1 MVPAFGVYRQYVG
14 GRSASAAALQ
24 ALRQEGGPTAS
35 LLEELER
42 VGSAELAGGTLPA
55 RAVVAE
61 GGRAA
66 AALLGTLLDEPLRRI
81 SCYAASMRALLEASC
96 EACPPGE
103 EASAAADECGELVSH
118 LEALLDEQRARD
130 RVSHLARE
138 LPPTSLRAA
147 LPEGLALPHRR
158 FLREG
163 ELRQSEASAE
173 GAAWQRR
180 RAHLFND
187 ILLLV
192 EGGEAPRE
200 ALGGEGGVAS
210 VECIG
215 LAKARGGAD
224 GCGRWAEDE
233 RAAWVESIKRQIRF
247 LLAAFKQRGKSIAFL
262 PQQVEKLRAEL
273 GALHT
278 ARRRAEAEVLLL
290 TSEVC
295 ALDSQLQAARGRPP
309 SRSRVQPLL
318 TEHLSG
324 QADRRDLSRASFRTR
339 RLSVVAAPGGANGPS
354 AAQVST
360 LRRRVR
366 RGSDERAQL
375 QCVADGRK
383 TEGDLNDDSLMKEML
398 FSSS

>member
-1 MVPAFGVYRQYVG
+1 VLSREQ
-14 GRSASAAALQ
+14 
-24 ALRQEGGPTAS
+24 
-35 LLEELER
+35 
-42 VGSAELAGGTLPA
+42 
-55 RAVVAE
+55 
-61 GGRAA
+61 
-66 AALLGTLLDEPLRRI
+66 
-81 SCYAASMRALLEASC
+81 ALLEASC
-96 EACPPGE
+96 EACPAGE
-103 EASAAADECGELVSH
+103 EASAAADECTELVAH

-138 LPPTSLRAA
+138 LPPASLRAA

-192 EGGEAPRE
+192 DGSEAPRE

-215 LAKARGGAD
+215 LAKVQVKVLAD
-224 GCGRWAEDE
+224 LDEPASEPRSEEGCFPFELSRVDGKRSWRLSAGSAEE
-233 RAAWVESIKRQIRF
+233 RAAWVESIKRHIRF

-295 ALDSQLQAARGRPP
+295 ALDSQLQA
-309 SRSRVQPLL
+309 
-318 TEHLSG
+318 
-324 QADRRDLSRASFRTR
+324 DRRDLSRASFRTR

-354 AAQVST
+354 TAQVST

-366 RGSDERAQL
+366 RGSDERAHL
-375 QCVADGRK
+375 QCMADGRVEELLRTLAALEK